1 MVAQED
7 QEKPGA
13 GERQG
18 IDPSAFLVA
27 RSRLVLKSR
36 LAQLSQPER
45 LRLARIAWR
54 DALLAD

>member
-1 MVAQED
+1 MVAQDD
-7 QEKPGA
+7 QKRSGS
-13 GERQG
+13 GETQVV
-18 IDPSAFLVA
+18 DPSSFLVA
-27 RSRLVLKSR
+27 SSRLVLKSR